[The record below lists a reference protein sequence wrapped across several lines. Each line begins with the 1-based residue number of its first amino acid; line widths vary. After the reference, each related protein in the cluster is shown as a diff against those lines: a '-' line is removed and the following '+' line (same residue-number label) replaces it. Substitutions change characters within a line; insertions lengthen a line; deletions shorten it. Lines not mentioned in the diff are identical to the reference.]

1 MWNRRRFYDSKSES
15 RVESIGESLWFS
27 WLLHLLQ
34 PFRVWRFYSH
44 AFDKCPA
51 LVVFPFLF
59 LKCQSLDLVKEIRS
73 KAVGSIFSLFGGG
86 HKISQGILTF
96 AYFDVYKYHT
106 ICCSFSSLWR
116 NADGERFPLHVGK
129 EHVSFAGSSSLAFH
143 FDCFICCFRPLRGER
158 QLQVCFDCATTL

>member
-15 RVESIGESLWFS
+15 RVKSIGPIPLILLTPPSPAAFSCLTILFTRFWQVPSLGS
-27 WLLHLLQ
+27 
-34 PFRVWRFYSH
+34 
-44 AFDKCPA
+44 
-51 LVVFPFLF
+51 FPFLVF
-59 LKCQSLDLVKEIRS
+59 KCQSLDLVKEIRS
-73 KAVGSIFSLFGGG
+73 KAVGSIFLLFGG

-106 ICCSFSSLWR
+106 ICCSFSFLWR

-143 FDCFICCFRPLRGER
+143 FDCFICCFRSLRGER
-158 QLQVCFDCATTL
+158 ALQVCFDCATTL